1 MRFLVIAIALC
12 FFFAPAAEAAQLS
25 RQERALMK
33 LSPEERAQQACVAR
47 GIEAIRRDKR
57 LKGVDRVMPD
67 TFGRPRFDGS
77 AVSAK
82 GAAVRA
88 AKGWYALSFDCTL
101 AGDQLKVTAFTYQI
115 GDEIPPDTWEDVGLW

>member
-1 MRFLVIAIALC
+1 MRFVFVAFACLLVTPL
-12 FFFAPAAEAAQLS
+12 AEAAPPS
-25 RQERALMK
+25 RNERALMK

-47 GIEAIRRDKR
+47 GIDTIRRDKR

-67 TFGRPRFDGS
+67 TFERAQFDGS

-88 AKGWYALSFDCTL
+88 GKGWYALSFDCTL
-101 AGDQLKVTAFTYQI
+101 ASDQLKVTAFTYQL
-115 GDEIPPDTWEDVGLW
+115 GDEIPQERWEDIGLW

>member
-1 MRFLVIAIALC
+1 MRFVFVA
-12 FFFAPAAEAAQLS
+12 FACLLAAPVAEAVQPS
-25 RQERALMK
+25 RNERALMK

-47 GIEAIRRDKR
+47 GIDAIRRDKR

-67 TFGRPRFDGS
+67 TFGRAQFDGT

-88 AKGWYALSFDCTL
+88 GKGWYALSFDCTL
-101 AGDQLKVTAFTYQI
+101 ANDQLKVTAFTYQL
-115 GDEIPPDTWEDVGLW
+115 GDEIPPERWEDVGLW

>member
-1 MRFLVIAIALC
+1 MRFVLVA
-12 FFFAPAAEAAQLS
+12 FACLLAAPVAEAAQPT
-25 RQERALMK
+25 RNERALMK

-47 GIEAIRRDKR
+47 GIDAIRRDKR

-67 TFGRPRFDGS
+67 TFGRAQFDGT

-88 AKGWYALSFDCTL
+88 GKGWYALSFDCKL
-101 AGDQLKVTAFTYQI
+101 ADDQLKVTAFSYQI
-115 GDEIPPDTWEDVGLW
+115 GDEIPPDRWEDVGLW